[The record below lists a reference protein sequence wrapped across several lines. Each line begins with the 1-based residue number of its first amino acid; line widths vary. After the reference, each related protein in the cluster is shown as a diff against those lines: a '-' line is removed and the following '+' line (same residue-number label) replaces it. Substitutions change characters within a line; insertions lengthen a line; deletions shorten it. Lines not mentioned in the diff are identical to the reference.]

1 MKKYS
6 AIALMLVLSVSLLAG
21 CRGNKNVPQTTT
33 TAPVATQSPTVTTS
47 PTVLPTTPDT
57 GDSRETNDG
66 MITDGTND
74 GTNGTGTTGMTN
86 ESTGN
91 ARNRIGY

>member
-21 CRGNKNVPQTTT
+21 CRENKNVPQTTT

-47 PTVLPTTPDT
+47 PTVLPTAPDT

-86 ESTGN
+86 DSTGN